1 MFEPK
6 ATAPHLDSTING
18 PGGPEIR
25 LPLFPPKRTQVGY
38 RVVSEK
44 CQRETH
50 ARSNLTAHSITSS
63 AMASSEGGTSM
74 PGRAL
79 FSDF

>member
-1 MFEPK
+1 VPWRF
-6 ATAPHLDSTING
+6 LDAGQLSVRSLLDAG
-18 PGGPEIR
+18 VQKPA
-25 LPLFPPKRTQVGY
+25 
-38 RVVSEK
+38 
-44 CQRETH
+44 QRETH